1 MSYNQLILDPSTYV
15 KNRAQRSEASIL
27 LRHVD
32 DVVGMGPD
40 EVLMIDFEHMK
51 TSLYLTDVVVLRHD
65 GDTEWSTIACFSLS
79 CSTASLRSRHLRSRT
94 MSVL

>member
-1 MSYNQLILDPSTYV
+1 M

-65 GDTEWSTIACFSLS
+65 GDTEWSTILASLS
-79 CSTASLRSRHLRSRT
+79 VSRLLRLDPGI
-94 MSVL
+94 SVPEL